1 MNLDFATT
9 SLLANMAIAEAPT
22 LDTLTPEEARLAYT
36 EIYKGLPGGPESVSS
51 EDVEIPVDGATIS
64 CRILRPAGNANSV
77 IIYYHGGGWT
87 IGTLDAYDA
96 PLRKLANTANA
107 AIVSVDYRLAP
118 EHPFPAA
125 VEDAFAALH
134 WAGANI
140 EELAGAKLPL
150 TVAGDS
156 AGGNLAAIVSQLA
169 RDNGG
174 PSIDAQV
181 LIYPSTEGDIDADY
195 MDRFEAPFLTKDEIA
210 WFFDQYVP
218 DKGMRRHPL
227 FAPAYAAD
235 LSGLPPAFV
244 LTAEY
249 DLLCEDGEN
258 YAEML
263 KQAGVHVLS
272 KRYDGT
278 IHGFFSIDG
287 GLKHSVQATDDIANF
302 IKSVIRT

>member
-1 MNLDFATT
+1 MPLDPDVKA
-9 SLLANMAIAEAPT
+9 L
-22 LDTLTPEEARLAYT
+22 LDTMESA
-36 EIYKGLPGGPESVSS
+36 GLPKIGSVSAT
-51 EDVEIPVDGATIS
+51 EYRAVQEGMTAAMPPGPDVHCVKDDAIPVQGGSIPV
-64 CRILRPAGNANSV
+64 RLYRPASPSSLIV
-77 IIYYHGGGWT
+77 YYHGGGWT